1 MLLAP
6 GGKRYWPTFGSAGLA
21 GLAPVL
27 RQQLVQTS
35 LEAIEVRLVTARP
48 LTPDE
53 ETRLREHIQSKLPA
67 RFDLR
72 FSYHDDLPRSGGGKF
87 EDFVSRISAVS

>member
-1 MLLAP
+1 MLVAAD
-6 GGKRYWPTFGSAGLA
+6 GKRYWPTFGSAGLA

-48 LTPDE
+48 LTPGE
-53 ETRLREHIQSKLPA
+53 EARLRGHILSKLPA
-67 RFDLR
+67 PFEIR
-72 FSYHDDLPRSGGGKF
+72 FSYHDNLARSGGGKF
-87 EDFVSRISAVS
+87 EDFVSEVAAVP